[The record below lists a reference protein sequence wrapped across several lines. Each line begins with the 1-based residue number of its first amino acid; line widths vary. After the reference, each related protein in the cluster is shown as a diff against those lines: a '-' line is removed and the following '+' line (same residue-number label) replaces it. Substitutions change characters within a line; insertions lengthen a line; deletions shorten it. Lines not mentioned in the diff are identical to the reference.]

1 MAGLVAFAVASKL
14 SAKTVRHSLLHPYI
28 KVHMQEQTENHAIA
42 PEQKLPVSGHL
53 LAGPCILFLAMLSL
67 IMEITIK
74 HSMLKR

>member
-1 MAGLVAFAVASKL
+1 
-14 SAKTVRHSLLHPYI
+14 
-28 KVHMQEQTENHAIA
+28 MQEQTENHAIA

-53 LAGPCILFLAMLSL
+53 LAGPCILFLTMLSL